1 MKNKL
6 ILFSLLLMSFF
17 MNAQNDSIFVSEDK
31 FEEHIQLLTNRL
43 TNDFNKKINDLQ
55 SNNSL
60 LREVLLDSL
69 NIQNRRL
76 LYVDSV
82 LKANNNALKESS
94 FYA

>member
-1 MKNKL
+1 
-6 ILFSLLLMSFF
+6 

-69 NIQNRRL
+69 NIQNRRFI
-76 LYVDSV
+76 YVDS
-82 LKANNNALKESS
+82 LINEIIML
-94 FYA
+94 

>member
-1 MKNKL
+1 
-6 ILFSLLLMSFF
+6 

-69 NIQNRRL
+69 NIQNRRFTL
-76 LYVDSV
+76 CR
-82 LKANNNALKESS
+82 
-94 FYA
+94 

>member
-1 MKNKL
+1 
-6 ILFSLLLMSFF
+6 

-69 NIQNRRL
+69 NIQNRRFTL
-76 LYVDSV
+76 C
-82 LKANNNALKESS
+82 
-94 FYA
+94 

>member
-1 MKNKL
+1 
-6 ILFSLLLMSFF
+6 

-69 NIQNRRL
+69 NIQNRRFI
-76 LYVDSV
+76 YVDS
-82 LKANNNALKESS
+82 LINDNNNALKEIAH
-94 FYA
+94 FRHEIFER